1 MSTSLIA
8 QIRGENPELNVVE
21 VNGCISVSI
30 DDNFTFPIQD
40 SDGSINL
47 ELLRSGKRMVR
58 FYQKREELQKKRMW
72 WILRCSYRHSDE
84 SVHDR
89 RRSDQIFRNS
99 P

>member
-58 FYQKREELQKKRMW
+58 FYQKREELQKKGYGGYYVAV
-72 WILRCSYRHSDE
+72 L
-84 SVHDR
+84 
-89 RRSDQIFRNS
+89 QTQ
-99 P
+99 